1 MGHKFDPADA
11 ERLLRPER
19 LETQNPSQIFNAM
32 GLGPDMTL
40 ADIGAGPG
48 YFTLP
53 AAAWVGSAGLVY
65 ALDIEPEMLQR
76 LEQRLETNEVFN
88 VRCLNSQ
95 ESALPL
101 PDESVDRALLANVL
115 HEAIEP
121 VTLLR
126 EVLRILRPG
135 GRLAVIE
142 WDPAVTEGGGP
153 PTDERL
159 AAKQVKALLKEAGF
173 KDVTDFEVGPT
184 HYGVLT
190 GEK

>member
-19 LETQNPSQIFNAM
+19 LETQNPSHIFNAI
-32 GLGPDMTL
+32 GLSQDMVF

-53 AAAWVGSAGLVY
+53 AAAWVGPGGLVY

-76 LEQRLETNEVFN
+76 LEQRLETNEVDN

-101 PDESVDRALLANVL
+101 PDDSVDRALLANVL

-121 VTLLR
+121 VKLLQ
-126 EVLRILRPG
+126 EVRRILRPG
-135 GRLAVIE
+135 GKVAIVEWHPGSLQSGPPAEDRLAV
-142 WDPAVTEGGGP
+142 
-153 PTDERL
+153 
-159 AAKQVKALLKEAGF
+159 KQVKALLKQAGF
-173 KDVTDFEVGPT
+173 AGVTEFEVGPT
-184 HYGVLT
+184 HYGVLAD
-190 GEK
+190 EA

>member
-19 LETQNPSQIFNAM
+19 LETQNPSQIFNAL
-32 GLGPDMTL
+32 GLAQDMTF

-53 AAAWVGSAGLVY
+53 AAAWVGSGGLVY

-76 LEQRLETNEVFN
+76 LEQRLETNEVDN

-95 ESALPL
+95 ESTLPL

-121 VTLLR
+121 TELLR
-126 EVLRILRPG
+126 EVRRILRPG
-135 GRLAVIE
+135 GRLAVVE
-142 WDPAVTEGGGP
+142 WHPASTESGP
-153 PTDERL
+153 PAEERL
-159 AAKQVKALLKEAGF
+159 PVSETKALLKKAGF
-173 KDVTDFEVGPT
+173 NGVSEFEVGPT

-190 GEK
+190 EEK

>member
-65 ALDIEPEMLQR
+65 ALDIEPEML
-76 LEQRLETNEVFN
+76 QRLETNEVFN

-173 KDVTDFEVGPT
+173 KDVTDFNVGPT

>member
-19 LETQNPSQIFNAM
+19 LETQNPSHIFNAM
-32 GLGPDMTL
+32 GLGPDMTF

-53 AAAWVGSAGLVY
+53 AASWVGSGGLVY

-135 GRLAVIE
+135 GQLAIVE
-142 WDPAVTEGGGP
+142 WDPAYTEGGGP
-153 PTDERL
+153 PTEERMS
-159 AAKQVKALLKEAGF
+159 AKQVKALLKEAGF
-173 KDVTDFEVGPT
+173 GDVTDFEVGPT
-184 HYGVLT
+184 HYGVLA
-190 GEK
+190 GEQ